1 MKHAFNRLGFQIGFG
16 VTLLLCGLA
25 AALFFV
31 LFNQSKTALVDAAE
45 TRQRR
50 RAGVLC

>member
-31 LFNQSKTALVDAAE
+31 LFNQSKTAIVDAPAS
-45 TRQRR
+45 
-50 RAGVLC
+50 